1 MQGSSGAWI
10 AALVAAFLLL
20 RVSGA
25 QAAPW
30 EPGDD
35 PGGPGEGSGWTDADG
50 SGENPDIG
58 NEGVNVSTVGSARLS
73 EHFTVA
79 EFTASRTALAR
90 GIDNDLPI
98 ELLANARATAAMLER
113 IRSHLSD
120 LKGSEVPIIVTSGF
134 RSAALNAAIGGSP
147 RSDHLQ
153 ALAADIRAPSFGSPL
168 EVARA
173 LEDHTSE
180 LGIGQLIN
188 EYPDRGGA
196 GWVHVS
202 IQSPAQA
209 INRIITVTAAGTV
222 PGIVA
227 A

>member
-1 MQGSSGAWI
+1 MRSTSGAWI
-10 AALVAAFLLL
+10 AALAAAFLLL
-20 RVSGA
+20 RGQGA
-25 QAAPW
+25 RADPW
-30 EPGDD
+30 GLV
-35 PGGPGEGSGWTDADG
+35 GPGEGLPGDDETE
-50 SGENPDIG
+50 ENPEIG
-58 NEGVNVSTVGSARLS
+58 FEGVDVSTVGSARLS

-120 LKGSEVPIIVTSGF
+120 LKGRTVPIIVTSGY
-134 RSAALNAAIGGSP
+134 RSQALNSAIGGSP

-153 ALAADIRAPSFGSPL
+153 ALAADIRAPSFGTPL

-173 LEDHTSE
+173 LEGVTDE
-180 LGIGQLIN
+180 MGIGQLIN